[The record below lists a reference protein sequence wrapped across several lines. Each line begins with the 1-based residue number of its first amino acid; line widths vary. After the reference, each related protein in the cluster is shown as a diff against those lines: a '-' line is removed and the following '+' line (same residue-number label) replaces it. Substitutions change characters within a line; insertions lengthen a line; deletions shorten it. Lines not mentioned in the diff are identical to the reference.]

1 MTVHRP
7 RIRPRISAANYLRLH
22 DAAKKP
28 DASLSLIVDKALSS
42 YFSYERDD
50 RRDAKLIR
58 RLDLMTRHDYRH
70 SRDLNM
76 LTEAFSLFLRYFF
89 SLAPDIKEG
98 EQDRRQAKGALHFNN
113 FVDQLKTQMKLD
125 GRIMKLALADVMA
138 TEDQYFTKEELELL
152 AKLDGKKLKKI
163 TAKKTK
169 KVKVEAKHVSA

>member
-1 MTVHRP
+1 MTVNRP
-7 RIRPRISAANYLRLH
+7 RIRPRISAENHMRLH

-89 SLAPDIKEG
+89 SLAPDIRES

-125 GRIMKLALADVMA
+125 GRIMKLALSDVMA
-138 TEDQYFTKEELELL
+138 TEDQYFTKEELEVL
-152 AKLDGKKLKKI
+152 AKLDGKKFKKI
-163 TAKKTK
+163 IDKKSN
-169 KVKVEAKHVSA
+169 KVKVEVNHASD